1 MEAENYIK
9 IIKTK
14 EFVEFSLHGDSQ
26 ILFGLLVA
34 CMSDNRHFAELL
46 KDAVNQYNINERAKL
61 N

>member
-1 MEAENYIK
+1 MENENYIK
-9 IIKTK
+9 IIRTK
-14 EFVEFSLHGDSQ
+14 EFVEFSLHGESE

-34 CMSDNRHFAELL
+34 CMSENRHFAELL